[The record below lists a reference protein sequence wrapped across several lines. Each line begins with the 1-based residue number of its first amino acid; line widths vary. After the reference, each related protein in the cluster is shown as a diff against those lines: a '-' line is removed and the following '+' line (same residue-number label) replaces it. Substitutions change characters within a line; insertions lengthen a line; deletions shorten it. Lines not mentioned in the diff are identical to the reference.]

1 MLFQV
6 TRRCAE
12 QEIVFPDVSSSRA
25 HFRQETQRLAIFDSE
40 NRRTFWDRSSTNRIS
55 TENVRQ
61 LTVGLI
67 ALQGVGLVLGSL
79 ACNAGHCDKCGK
91 QLPKGPIRE
100 RRSSIAGSIFTSSW
114 TSTFSIVKAAVS
126 WSYRLSALST

>member
-12 QEIVFPDVSSSRA
+12 QENAFPDVSFSRA

-40 NRRTFWDRSSTNRIS
+40 NHRTFWDQFCFVRIS
-55 TENVRQ
+55 KEEVRQ
-61 LTVGLI
+61 LPVGLI
-67 ALQGVGLVLGSL
+67 ALRGTGLVLGSS

-91 QLPKGPIRE
+91 QAPQ
-100 RRSSIAGSIFTSSW
+100 GSDLGAA
-114 TSTFSIVKAAVS
+114 IVD
-126 WSYRLSALST
+126 LDQ